1 MKKLVT
7 PHLSLVA
14 AAALAASAASAA
26 GFRAAP
32 VAAFKEGALSFG
44 LSAGTTFVGGEAREH
59 VFHPKGQLA
68 DYLEEF
74 PSAPPKDRRHQLSRL
89 DWDMAAAMLG
99 GSGSVRYDRLSLNLG
114 VWYGGSG
121 SDDYDMKD
129 YDWMAGDHVPHTE
142 YSRSDTD
149 WMAGDHV
156 PHTEYSRSDTELT
169 DAWLFDANVSF
180 DLWRSEDSTGY
191 VFAGAREQR
200 WKWTCDG
207 RTDYWYTENGH
218 VWKHDNGHVGD
229 YRQVLFF
236 GYVGL
241 GGSWKLSDSL
251 GLSAYASW
259 APGWKGRD
267 RDNHIGAEKDTHDSF
282 DYDSNVYAAGVSL
295 DWHVA
300 ERATVSFGVDWQ
312 KATLNQ
318 GDLSQREYDSGETE
332 EGPDCAGMEN
342 EYLAFT
348 VGLDYAF

>member
-1 MKKLVT
+1 MKPPITRHSSLVT
-7 PHLSLVA
+7 AL
-14 AAALAASAASAA
+14 ALAASTAAAA

-32 VAAFKEGALSFG
+32 VADYKADEISFG
-44 LSAGTTFVGGEAREH
+44 FSADMSFVGGEAKEH
-59 VFHPKGQLA
+59 VFYPKGKLA
-68 DYLEEF
+68 EYLEEV
-74 PSAPPKDRRHQLSRL
+74 PGAPAKDRRHQLSRL
-89 DWDMAAAMLG
+89 DWEMAAAMLG
-99 GSGSVRYDRLSLNLG
+99 VSGSVRYDRLSFNLG

-129 YDWMAGDHVPHTE
+129 YDWMDGDHVH
-142 YSRSDTD
+142 YSD
-149 WMAGDHV
+149 
-156 PHTEYSRSDTELT
+156 YSRSDTELT
-169 DAWLFDANVSF
+169 DAWLFDANVSY
-180 DLWRSEDSTGY
+180 DLWRSEDFTGY

-207 RTDYWYTENGH
+207 RTDYWYTENDHVWTHDKGH
-218 VWKHDNGHVGD
+218 VCD

-241 GGSWKLSDSL
+241 GGSWKLTDSL

-267 RDNHIGAEKDTHDSF
+267 RDNHIAAEKDTRSSF
-282 DYDSNVYAAGVSL
+282 DYDANVYAAGVSL

>member
-1 MKKLVT
+1 MRTLVARRS
-7 PHLSLVA
+7 SLVA
-14 AAALAASAASAA
+14 ALALAAAGAGAA

-32 VAAFKEGALSFG
+32 VADYKADELSFG
-44 LSAGTTFVGGEAREH
+44 FSAGTTFVGGEAKEH
-59 VFHPKGQLA
+59 VFVPKA
-68 DYLEEF
+68 AAAEYEKEF
-74 PSAPPKDRRHQLSRL
+74 GKPAGDRRHQLSRL
-89 DWDMAAAMLG
+89 DWEIAAAMLG
-99 GSGSVRYDRLSLNLG
+99 VSGSVRYDRLSLNLG

-121 SDDYDMKD
+121 SDDYDVKD
-129 YDWMAGDHVPHTE
+129 YDWMNGD
-142 YSRSDTD
+142 D
-149 WMAGDHV
+149 A

-169 DAWLFDANVSF
+169 DAWLFDVNVSY
-180 DLWRSEDSTGY
+180 DLWRSDAFTGY

-207 RTDYWYTENGH
+207 RTDYWYTENDH
-218 VWKHDNGHVGD
+218 VWAHDNGHICD

-241 GGSWKLSDSL
+241 GGSWRLTDSL

-267 RDNHIGAEKDTHDSF
+267 RDNHIAAEKDTHDSF
-282 DYDSNVYAAGVSL
+282 DYDANVYAAGVSL

-312 KATLNQ
+312 KTTLNQ
-318 GDLSQREYDSGETE
+318 GDLSQWEYSSEDTE
-332 EGPDCAGMEN
+332 VGPDCAGMEN

-348 VGLDYAF
+348 IGLDYAF

>member
-1 MKKLVT
+1 MRLVT
-7 PHLSLVA
+7 RHSSLATALALVA
-14 AAALAASAASAA
+14 ASASAA

-32 VAAFKEGALSFG
+32 VAEFKEGDLSFDF
-44 LSAGTTFVGGEAREH
+44 SAGTTFVGGEAREH
-59 VFHPKGQLA
+59 VFYPKGQLA
-68 DYLEEF
+68 GYLEEI
-74 PSAPPKDRRHQLSRL
+74 PGAPPKDRRHQLSRL

-142 YSRSDTD
+142 YSRSDT
-149 WMAGDHV
+149 
-156 PHTEYSRSDTELT
+156 ELT

-180 DLWRSEDSTGY
+180 DFWRSEDTTGY

-207 RTDYWYTENGH
+207 RTDYWYTDNDHVWTHDTGH
-218 VWKHDNGHVGD
+218 VCD

-241 GGSWKLSDSL
+241 GGSWKLTDSL

-267 RDNHIGAEKDTHDSF
+267 RDNHIAAEKDTRSSF
-282 DYDSNVYAAGVSL
+282 DYDANVYAAGVSL
-295 DWHVA
+295 DWHVG
-300 ERATVSFGVDWQ
+300 EKATVSFGVDWQ

-318 GDLSQREYDSGETE
+318 GDLRQVEFESGEAE
-332 EGPDCAGMEN
+332 AMPDGAGMEN

-348 VGLDYAF
+348 VGLNYAF